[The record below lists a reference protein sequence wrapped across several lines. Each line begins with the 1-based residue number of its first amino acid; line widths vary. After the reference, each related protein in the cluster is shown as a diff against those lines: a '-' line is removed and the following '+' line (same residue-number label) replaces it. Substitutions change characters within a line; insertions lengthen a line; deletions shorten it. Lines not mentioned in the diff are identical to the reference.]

1 MFDRRVARAVFT
13 GTLVV
18 IAVVLAV
25 YLIYRL
31 RQPIGILLLALF
43 VAVAVSGPV
52 NVLSRHMRRGLA
64 ILLTYVTV
72 ILVPLM
78 ILALLVVP
86 VINGA
91 VAFADHVP
99 EYAQR
104 FSNQVQH
111 GNGTLH
117 DLNQKYDFTATLQK
131 KADALPSRIGD
142 AAGVAANVSL
152 GIVNSI
158 FQLVTII
165 VLSVFM
171 VAGGRSWADRGLG
184 LLGPDRAALLRG
196 TIDGMATAVGSYIA
210 GALAQAAIAG
220 VTTFLVLTILGV
232 PYAAALA
239 VLVAIFDLIPL
250 VGATIAAVIVGIVT
264 VFEGWPADTI
274 IWTIWAIA
282 YQQVENYVI
291 QPRIQSRAVKL
302 HPFLIIL
309 SVLLGAKL
317 LGVLGAILAVPV
329 AAAIQI
335 GIRDWSTLRQ
345 AALGPEAPAAD
356 RTPAATEA

>member
-1 MFDRRVARAVFT
+1 VFT

-18 IAVVLAV
+18 VAVGLAL

-31 RQPIGILLLALF
+31 RGPLGTLLLALF
-43 VAVAVSGPV
+43 IAVALSGPV
-52 NVLSRHMRRGLA
+52 NVLSRHMGRGMA
-64 ILLTYVTV
+64 ILLTYLAV
-72 ILVPLM
+72 IVIPLV

-91 VAFADHVP
+91 VSFADNLP
-99 EYAQR
+99 GYAQR
-104 FSNQVQH
+104 FSDQVQH
-111 GNGTLH
+111 GHGTLH
-117 DLNQKYDFTATLQK
+117 DLNEKYDFAGTLEK
-131 KADALPSRIGD
+131 KADALPSRIDD
-142 AAGVAANVSL
+142 AASIAANLTL

-165 VLSVFM
+165 VLSVFL
-171 VAGGRSWADRGLG
+171 VAGGRPWADRGLA
-184 LLGPDRAALLRG
+184 LLGPERAVLLRT
-196 TIDGMATAVGSYIA
+196 TIDGMATAVGSYIG

-220 VTTFLVLTILGV
+220 MTTFLVLTILGV
-232 PYAAALA
+232 PYAATLS

-250 VGATIAAVIVGIVT
+250 VGATLAAVIVGIVT

-274 IWTIWAIA
+274 VWAIWAIA

-309 SVLLGAKL
+309 SVLLGAQL
-317 LGVLGAILAVPV
+317 LGVLGALLAVPV
-329 AAAIQI
+329 AAALQI
-335 GIRDWSTLRQ
+335 AIRDWWVLRQ
-345 AALGPEAPAAD
+345 AASAPEPPDPARAPAPTGA
-356 RTPAATEA
+356 